1 MVFEQSIDV
10 AVKLKFQRILFSL
23 IVLIWASVMLYF
35 FTTGRIGKYLAP
47 DFRPLALYGGL
58 GLAVMGLFVLLT
70 AGESASCGHDHSEG
84 DPHDHEASEMHPLT
98 SMCFMLAPLLF
109 AVASTKDGFSVQAL
123 SRKALFDAPLTN
135 SVFLAQD
142 LPPLTLE
149 EIEKTHRKNESGC
162 YEFNLMELYFAVG
175 DPELQKLIDGMK
187 VETEGR
193 LVMEKENNES
203 GKRRRLYRLFITC
216 CAADARAV
224 PIILDFGDT
233 SIPTLEE
240 NAWVKVSGVVTFP
253 VERGAAQ
260 VVLQTAT
267 CEPKEAPW
275 EESFMRNN

>member
-1 MVFEQSIDV
+1 MN
-10 AVKLKFQRILFSL
+10 LKFQRILFSV
-23 IVLIWASVMLYF
+23 IVLVWAAVMLYF
-35 FTTGRIGKYLAP
+35 YGSGRIGKYLAP

-58 GLAVMGLFVLLT
+58 GLAVMGMFVLLT
-70 AGESASCGHDHSEG
+70 AAEEAGCGHDHSEG
-84 DPHDHEASEMHPLT
+84 DPHDHEASDMHPLT
-98 SMCFMLAPLLF
+98 SVIFMLAPVLF
-109 AVASTKDGFSVQAL
+109 AVVFTKDGFSVQAL
-123 SRKALFDAPLTN
+123 SRKALFDSPLN
-135 SVFLAQD
+135 NPVFLAQD
-142 LPPLTLE
+142 LPPLTME
-149 EIEKTHRKNESGC
+149 QIEKTHRKSEAGF

-224 PIILDFGDT
+224 PIILDFGDQE
-233 SIPTLEE
+233 IPTIEE
-240 NAWVKVSGVVTFP
+240 NAWVKVSGTVTFP
-253 VERGAAQ
+253 VERGVAQ

-267 CEPKEAPW
+267 CEPKDAPW